1 MKAKPARHLLA
12 IDTATAWQSV
22 ALLRDD
28 QVLALIEQDAE
39 GSHARSLMGA
49 IDRLLRGAG
58 LSLKDL
64 QALAVSIGPG
74 SFTGL
79 RVGLA
84 TMLGFRAVL
93 GTPIVTVPTLEA
105 MAWNLRDVKG
115 VLVPVLKSRHNEV
128 YWAAYEWLPGTGLRT
143 HIAEQ
148 VGPPASVARALQGAK
163 ACTLFGDGWQAY
175 EKDIREAVEA
185 AGGQVREVRTE
196 QQRPSAVSVGLAGRQ
211 RLGAGQVA
219 GPELVPC
226 YVQRTEAEVKFD
238 EQQGVS
244 ALERRRQRVASK
256 ISAGPWETR
265 SNRRRSAAAEV
276 GNGIGN

>member
-219 GPELVPC
+219 GPELVPR

-238 EQQGVS
+238 AQQGVS

-256 ISAGPWETR
+256 LAQGRGKRGRTDADPQPR
-265 SNRRRSAAAEV
+265 K
-276 GNGIGN
+276 

>member
-1 MKAKPARHLLA
+1 MKAHPDQYVLA

-22 ALLRDD
+22 ALMRGER
-28 QVLALIEQDAE
+28 VLALVEQDAD

-49 IDRLLRGAG
+49 IDRVLRESS

-64 QALAVSIGPG
+64 QGLAVSIGPG

-93 GTPIVTVPTLEA
+93 GTPIATVPTLEA

-115 VLVPVLKSRHNEV
+115 LLVPILKSRHNEV
-128 YWAAYEWLPGTGLRT
+128 YWAAYEWLPGSGLQTRMV
-143 HIAEQ
+143 EQ
-148 VGPPASVARALQGAK
+148 VGPPSSVARAIQAGE
-163 ACTLFGDGWQAY
+163 ACTVFGDGWQAY
-175 EKDIREAVEA
+175 EQAIRQAIEDI
-185 AGGQVREVRTE
+185 GGHVLEVAPE
-196 QQRPSAVSVGLAGRQ
+196 QQRPSAMSIGLAGRL
-211 RLGAGQVA
+211 RLETNQ
-219 GPELVPC
+219 GPGEELVPR

-244 ALERRRQRVASK
+244 ALERRRQRVATK
-256 ISAGPWETR
+256 LAQG
-265 SNRRRSAAAEV
+265 RRRISSKGADPRT
-276 GNGIGN
+276 GK

>member
-22 ALLRDD
+22 ALLQDD
-28 QVLALIEQDAE
+28 QVLALLEQDAE

-148 VGPPASVARALQGAK
+148 V
-163 ACTLFGDGWQAY
+163 
-175 EKDIREAVEA
+175 
-185 AGGQVREVRTE
+185 
-196 QQRPSAVSVGLAGRQ
+196 
-211 RLGAGQVA
+211 
-219 GPELVPC
+219 
-226 YVQRTEAEVKFD
+226 
-238 EQQGVS
+238 
-244 ALERRRQRVASK
+244 
-256 ISAGPWETR
+256 
-265 SNRRRSAAAEV
+265 
-276 GNGIGN
+276 

>member
-1 MKAKPARHLLA
+1 MKATSAQYVLA

-22 ALLRDD
+22 ALLHDER
-28 QVLALIEQDAE
+28 VLALVEQDAE

-49 IDRLLRGAG
+49 IDRLLREAG

-64 QALAVSIGPG
+64 QGLAVSIGPG

-93 GTPIVTVPTLEA
+93 GTPIAPVPTLEA

-115 VLVPVLKSRHNEV
+115 LLVPVLKSRHNEV
-128 YWAAYEWLPGTGLRT
+128 YWAAYEWVPGSGLRT

-148 VGPPASVARALQGAK
+148 VGPPASVARALQDVR

-175 EKDIREAVEA
+175 GKEIREAIEA
-185 AGGQVREVRTE
+185 IGGQVQEVAPER
-196 QQRPSAVSVGLAGRQ
+196 QRPSAVSVGLAARL
-211 RLGAGQVA
+211 RLGSGRVDDQD
-219 GPELVPC
+219 LVPR

-238 EQQGVS
+238 EQQGLS
-244 ALERRRQRVASK
+244 ALERRRQRVADK
-256 ISAGPWETR
+256 LAQG
-265 SNRRRSAAAEV
+265 RRRV
-276 GNGIGN
+276 GRKGADPRARK

>member
-1 MKAKPARHLLA
+1 MKTKPARPLLA

-22 ALLRDD
+22 ALLQDEH
-28 QVLALIEQDAE
+28 VLALLEQDAE

-49 IDRLLRGAG
+49 IDRLLREAG

-115 VLVPVLKSRHNEV
+115 LLVPVLKSRHNEV
-128 YWAAYEWLPGTGLRT
+128 YWAAYEWRPGTGLHT
-143 HIAEQ
+143 HVAEQ

-175 EKDIREAVEA
+175 EKGIREGVEA
-185 AGGQVREVRTE
+185 VGGQVREVRLE
-196 QQRPSAVSVGLAGRQ
+196 QQRPSGVSVGLAGRQ
-211 RLGAGQVA
+211 RLEAGQVA
-219 GPELVPC
+219 GPELVPR

-244 ALERRRQRVASK
+244 ALERRRQRVAGK
-256 ISAGPWETR
+256 LAQG
-265 SNRRRSAAAEV
+265 RRKRAQKDADPRAQK
-276 GNGIGN
+276 